1 MKKQE
6 YEAKRKLS
14 TDTLEPVIITKKPE
28 PKTPTPNQQL
38 ETSFICED
46 DTEFWENMT
55 QMQVNYIFFLNDQKL
70 ILLKLFFWTEELLS
84 FLFMWVGKTTY
95 FISIGTFHLNRLS
108 VFFED
113 TFEQELLCRD

>member
-14 TDTLEPVIITKKPE
+14 TDTLEPVIITNKPE

-55 QMQVNYIFFLNDQKL
+55 QMQVNYMFISFSSSNNQFSEFRISNIYNEIFVLIFFNDSETK
-70 ILLKLFFWTEELLS
+70 F
-84 FLFMWVGKTTY
+84 
-95 FISIGTFHLNRLS
+95 
-108 VFFED
+108 
-113 TFEQELLCRD
+113 

>member
-14 TDTLEPVIITKKPE
+14 TDTLEPVIITNKPE
-28 PKTPTPNQQL
+28 PKTPKPNQQL

-55 QMQVNYIFFLNDQKL
+55 QMQVNSIF
-70 ILLKLFFWTEELLS
+70 IKLFEFRLI
-84 FLFMWVGKTTY
+84 FLRRVY
-95 FISIGTFHLNRLS
+95 FKIEFH
-108 VFFED
+108 FKKD
-113 TFEQELLCRD
+113 G

>member
-14 TDTLEPVIITKKPE
+14 TDNLEPVIITKPE

-55 QMQVNYIFFLNDQKL
+55 QMQVNYKFIWILFDDFYNWVPSFKFFKMSNSAK
-70 ILLKLFFWTEELLS
+70 
-84 FLFMWVGKTTY
+84 V
-95 FISIGTFHLNRLS
+95 
-108 VFFED
+108 
-113 TFEQELLCRD
+113 

>member
-14 TDTLEPVIITKKPE
+14 ADTLEPVIINKPE
-28 PKTPTPNQQL
+28 PKIPTPNQQL

-55 QMQVNYIFFLNDQKL
+55 QMQVK
-70 ILLKLFFWTEELLS
+70 S
-84 FLFMWVGKTTY
+84 
-95 FISIGTFHLNRLS
+95 ISI
-108 VFFED
+108 
-113 TFEQELLCRD
+113 